1 MFGESMGHPSM
12 PEEISPSLFKS
23 LFNNENVDSLKPFL
37 SNILNPWKVKLRK
50 YLKWVLNG
58 DSM

>member
-50 YLKWVLNG
+50 YLK
-58 DSM
+58 